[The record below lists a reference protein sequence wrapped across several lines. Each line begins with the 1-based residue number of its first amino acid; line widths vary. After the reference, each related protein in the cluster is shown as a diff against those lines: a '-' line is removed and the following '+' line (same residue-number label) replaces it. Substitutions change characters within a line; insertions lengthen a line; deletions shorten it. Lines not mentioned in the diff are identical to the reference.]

1 MRRREFKYPQKATKS
16 IVSPNPR
23 KRGRPTSAK
32 DKVSQRLPRRKGP
45 EPLASLKESV
55 EEVQPKLENAPKLAS
70 QLVHRVKSIACAD
83 QNTPTQSLW
92 KSR

>member
-1 MRRREFKYPQKATKS
+1 MRQREFKYPQKATKS

-23 KRGRPTSAK
+23 KRERLTGTK
-32 DKVSQRLPRRKGP
+32 NKVSRRLLRRKGP

-55 EEVQPKLENAPKLAS
+55 EEVQPEVENASKLAT
-70 QLVHRVKSIACAD
+70 QLVCRVKSIAWAD
-83 QNTPTQSLW
+83 RNAPTQSLW